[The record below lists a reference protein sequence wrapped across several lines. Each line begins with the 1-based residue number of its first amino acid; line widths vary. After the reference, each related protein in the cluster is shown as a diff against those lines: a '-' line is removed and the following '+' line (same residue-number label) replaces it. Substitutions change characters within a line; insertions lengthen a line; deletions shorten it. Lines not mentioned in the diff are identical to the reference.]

1 MVAIQLNGAKAQTPQ
16 SFEEL
21 KARIFQRIYKN
32 WDLEKPIL
40 ERDYFKLF
48 CILNDCNFD
57 RLERTPEN
65 EIAVEELTRW
75 VVETEPRFEVIK
87 SFTYLGKT
95 VEIPSDIGRLPIGQT
110 TLVKQAIDSSRFP
123 EQNICFAAA
132 VYLQPLLDGSKLNY
146 ESIKKWE
153 AVFEELPITEIFSV
167 GFFLLNHVKKNS
179 SGHQSVWKQIRSNLT
194 IIRKRA
200 LRYWLKQTGYKGL
213 IINR

>member
-21 KARIFQRIYKN
+21 KARIFQRIYKD

-57 RLERTPEN
+57 RLDRTPEN
-65 EIAVEELTRW
+65 EVAVEELTRW

-87 SFTYLGKT
+87 SFTFNGKK
-95 VEIPSDIGRLPIGQT
+95 VEIPVDIGRLPIGQT
-110 TLVKQAIDSSRFP
+110 TLVKQAIDSSKFP

-167 GFFLLNHVKKNS
+167 GFFLLSHVKKNS
-179 SGHQSVWKQIRSNLT
+179 NGHQSVWRRIKSNLT
-194 IIRKRA
+194 IILKKV
-200 LRYWLKQTGYKGL
+200 LRYWLKRTGYKGL

>member
-21 KARIFQRIYKN
+21 KARIFQRIYKD

-57 RLERTPEN
+57 RLDRTPEN
-65 EIAVEELTRW
+65 EVAVEELTRW

-87 SFTYLGKT
+87 SFTFNGKT

-167 GFFLLNHVKKNS
+167 GFFLLSHVKKNS
-179 SGHQSVWKQIRSNLT
+179 SGHQSVWRRIKSNLT
-194 IIRKRA
+194 IIRKKV
-200 LRYWLKQTGYKGL
+200 LRYWLKRTGYKGL